1 MNKYLKIDCFTGLKI
16 PNLMLYVAMF
26 LENVSLPVQ
35 NTDTFLMCMKKFVHF
50 TSLYSYF
57 EKRCRK
63 KMCTRQSRMAI
74 WDVTNTLFL
83 TLWLSNLLLLLSFS
97 TRKHMPMASCA
108 FLSNFF
114 EEQLTQNHPTTFLQ
128 IGVYGSMT

>member
-35 NTDTFLMCMKKFVHF
+35 NTDTFLMCMKKFVLF

-63 KMCTRQSRMAI
+63 K
-74 WDVTNTLFL
+74 
-83 TLWLSNLLLLLSFS
+83 
-97 TRKHMPMASCA
+97 CA
-108 FLSNFF
+108 RDNP
-114 EEQLTQNHPTTFLQ
+114 EWQ
-128 IGVYGSMT
+128 YGM

>member
-1 MNKYLKIDCFTGLKI
+1 
-16 PNLMLYVAMF
+16 MLYVAMF

-35 NTDTFLMCMKKFVHF
+35 NTDTFLMCMKKFVLF

-74 WDVTNTLFL
+74 WDVTKTLFL
-83 TLWLSNLLLLLSFS
+83 TL
-97 TRKHMPMASCA
+97 
-108 FLSNFF
+108 
-114 EEQLTQNHPTTFLQ
+114 
-128 IGVYGSMT
+128 